1 MYSKMLV
8 ATVNAFITSQFS
20 YCLLIWMFHSR
31 KTDYKI
37 GRTHERATRLAYK
50 NNVSTF
56 EQLLVKSNAVTTQ
69 ERKLQLLM
77 TEIFKTKSKLNTDF
91 MTDIFKDRSVSY
103 NHQQGSGTLLS
114 VVRTTTYSIETVIC
128 IGNKLWKIN

>member
-37 GRTHERATRLAYK
+37 SRTHERATRLAYK
-50 NNVSTF
+50 NVSTF
-56 EQLLVKSNAVTTQ
+56 EQLLVKSTAVTTH

-103 NHQQGSGTLLS
+103 NFQQGSGTLLS
-114 VVRTTTYSIETVIC
+114 VVRTTTYSIETVSF